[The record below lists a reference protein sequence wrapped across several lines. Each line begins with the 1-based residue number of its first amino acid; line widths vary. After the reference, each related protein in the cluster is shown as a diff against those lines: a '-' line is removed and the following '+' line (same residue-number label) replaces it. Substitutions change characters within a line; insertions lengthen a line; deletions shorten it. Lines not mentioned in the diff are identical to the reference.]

1 MFLVLSFV
9 STLLISNSI
18 TLKNVKNDYFENQ
31 KKVEK
36 FNICNICDNI
46 EYVKLPTPMV
56 VVKKQKKSN

>member
-9 STLLISNSI
+9 STLLTSNI
-18 TLKNVKNDYFENQ
+18 ATTKNIKNDYFTNQ

-46 EYVKLPTPMV
+46 EYIKLPTPMV
-56 VVKKQKKSN
+56 MVKK